1 MENASLVIPIIPR
14 ISPNVHHIHTGIVHR
29 WQKHSHT
36 GSTPIIPWFWGM
48 NIHISTYIYIHKY
61 IYIYVYVYI
70 YIYTYLSL
78 YIYIYISHI
87 LVFTLGFHLDR
98 FIKLLPLYQVGELPL
113 PHCAPIIFPI
123 DKPPFFMAK
132 PPFFMAKPSYFTMK
146 PPFFYGDSA
155 MFPPKRCRTS
165 ELPHLVHL

>member
-61 IYIYVYVYI
+61 IYMCICIY
-70 YIYTYLSL
+70 L
-78 YIYIYISHI
+78 YIYI
-87 LVFTLGFHLDR
+87 
-98 FIKLLPLYQVGELPL
+98 FIFIYLYLYQPYLGVHPGIPSGPL
-113 PHCAPIIFPI
+113 HKTLTPV
-123 DKPPFFMAK
+123 
-132 PPFFMAKPSYFTMK
+132 PS
-146 PPFFYGDSA
+146 
-155 MFPPKRCRTS
+155 RRTS
-165 ELPHLVHL
+165 SSPLCTHHIPH